1 MGKLYNQLEII
12 KALRVSPTTVKRWI
26 QYFHDYIPTVRQGDT
41 VMYESGTLKLLRRVR
56 TLRNNRFSLKTI
68 LNLLEEEGFQKFVPL
83 YSDPLTDPPAVT
95 PAAPFPEITP
105 KPLKPHSRWA
115 AAPAASKIKRDPEA
129 WLPLMQSLETIS
141 REFAQ
146 IASQIDKLIN
156 ED

>member
-26 QYFHDYIPTVRQGDT
+26 QYFHDYIPTVRQGDM

-83 YSDPLTDPPAVT
+83 YSDPLAEPPAVT
-95 PAAPFPEITP
+95 PATPFPEI
-105 KPLKPHSRWA
+105 
-115 AAPAASKIKRDPEA
+115 KIKRDPEA
-129 WLPLMQSLETIS
+129 WLLMMQSLETIS